1 MRRRPVAI
9 VSLLLAAGILLLAWS
24 QPWFVLE
31 VDPGS
36 GVAETLVL
44 AGDTAAPAII
54 AIALAVMAVALVLAL
69 AGPRLRILLAAV
81 IGLLGVVAV
90 ATAIGVL
97 NDPASVFEHVV
108 SEATGLGGTGATD
121 AITTATVMIWP
132 FVAIIGGV
140 ATAILGA
147 IIAVMSRQWR
157 STGRRYERGTV
168 AVEPGDSVAAWDAI
182 SGGDDPTTGDAM
194 NEAPVGTL
202 ESKGS
207 QDRANDEETERP

>member
-1 MRRRPVAI
+1 MRRRPIAI
-9 VSLLLAAGILLLAWS
+9 ISLLMAAGILLLAWS
-24 QPWFVLE
+24 QPWFVLD

-36 GVAETLVL
+36 GIAETLVL

-54 AIALAVMAVALVLAL
+54 AIALAVIAVALVLAL
-69 AGPRLRILLAAV
+69 AGPRLRILLSAV
-81 IGLLGVVAV
+81 IGLLGVIAV

-97 NDPASVFEHVV
+97 NDPAMVFERVV
-108 SEATGLGGTGATD
+108 SDATGLGGTGATD

-147 IIAVMSRQWR
+147 VIAVVSRDWR
-157 STGRRYERGTV
+157 SAGRRYERGTV

-182 SGGDDPTTGDAM
+182 SGGDDPTTSDAM
-194 NEAPVGTL
+194 IAMPTGTL

-207 QDRANDEETERP
+207 PDRADDEETERP